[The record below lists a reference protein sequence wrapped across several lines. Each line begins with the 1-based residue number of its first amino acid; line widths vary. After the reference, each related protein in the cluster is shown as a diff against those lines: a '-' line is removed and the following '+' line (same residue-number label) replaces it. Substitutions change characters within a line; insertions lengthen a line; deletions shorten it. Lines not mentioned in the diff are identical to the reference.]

1 MIQAVRDISI
11 VTLDLF
17 FSTLNQNSVTDCLI
31 DHLVY
36 LLFKFLSRLPLF
48 FLHVLG
54 TIAGWVVWLCS
65 PTYRR
70 HLHENMTLALGANEA
85 KRLRGEAI
93 AHAGKAALELPKIWM
108 RPLNEVSRMVVEVSG
123 LDAANAALQRGKGV
137 VYLTPHLGCFEISAQ
152 YLSTQMPITV
162 LYRSPRQAWLE
173 DLIKIGRTREHM
185 HLAQANLSG
194 VRALFKALK
203 RGESVGLLPDQTP
216 RAGEGLWLDFFGR
229 PAYTMTLAARLAES
243 GAAVILV
250 VAIRLPGSR
259 GFRLHLS
266 EPSTPILGS
275 TEACAQ
281 AINQEMERLIR
292 MCPAQYLWGYNRY
305 KRPSGAE
312 PSPEFSTISK

>member
-17 FSTLNQNSVTDCLI
+17 FSTLNQNSVPNCLI

-36 LLFKFLSRLPLF
+36 LLFKFLSRRPLF

-108 RPLNEVSRMVVEVSG
+108 RPLNEVSRMIVEVSG

-137 VYLTPHLGCFEISAQ
+137 VYLTPHLGCFEIAPQAYVQRFGQSGKP
-152 YLSTQMPITV
+152 MTV
-162 LYRSPRQAWLE
+162 LFRPPRQTWL
-173 DLIKIGRTREHM
+173 REVVQTARQRPGLDTAPTT
-185 HLAQANLSG
+185 LAG
-194 VRALFKALK
+194 VKQLVKALK
-203 RGESVGLLPDQTP
+203 N
-216 RAGEGLWLDFFGR
+216 
-229 PAYTMTLAARLAES
+229 
-243 GAAVILV
+243 
-250 VAIRLPGSR
+250 
-259 GFRLHLS
+259 HLS
-266 EPSTPILGS
+266 IM
-275 TEACAQ
+275 
-281 AINQEMERLIR
+281 IIM
-292 MCPAQYLWGYNRY
+292 
-305 KRPSGAE
+305 
-312 PSPEFSTISK
+312 